1 MIKVNLV
8 PADILA
14 KAAQRQL
21 LLQVSAV
28 GALLLVVMTC
38 FSAGHIYGKYRLEQD
53 LAYNEAELKRLS
65 KIVAQVDD
73 LEKAAAAVR
82 ARLNVIE
89 DLLKGRSFY
98 PIFMSE
104 FARSVPPGV
113 RVTNLRTISQ
123 GGGSLKLD
131 ISASA
136 NSHEDIAAW
145 VRGLEGNQRFAG
157 VELGAVNSSG
167 GSGSSKQFTFTVVT
181 TYTQK
186 L

>member
-21 LLQVSAV
+21 LLQISVI
-28 GALLLVVMTC
+28 GALLLLLLTGL
-38 FSAGHIYGKYRLEQD
+38 SAGHFYGKYRLEQD

-65 KIVAQVDD
+65 AIVAQVEE

-89 DLLKGRSFY
+89 DLLRGRAFY

-104 FARSVPPGV
+104 FARTVPPGV
-113 RVTNLRTISQ
+113 RVTNMRTTSQ
-123 GGGSLKLD
+123 PASALKLD
-131 ISASA
+131 IAATA
-136 NSHEDIAAW
+136 NTNEDIAAW
-145 VRGLEGNQRFAG
+145 VRTLETNPRFAS
-157 VELGAVNSSG
+157 VELGPVSSSG
-167 GSGSSKQFTFTVVT
+167 VRGYSFSITTV
-181 TYTQK
+181 YTQK